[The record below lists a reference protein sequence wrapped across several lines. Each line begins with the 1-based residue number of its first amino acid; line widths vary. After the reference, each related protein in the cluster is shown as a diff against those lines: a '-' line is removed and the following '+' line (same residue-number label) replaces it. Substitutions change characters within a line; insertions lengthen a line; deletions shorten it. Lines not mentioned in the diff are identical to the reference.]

1 MTKYLKEQGYEIQR
15 YFTGQKEKT
24 FNLHFRGDYVKT
36 FNTQK
41 EAEIGAVEHDKE
53 HQLKLSK

>member
-1 MTKYLKEQGYEIQR
+1 MTKYFKEQGYEIQR

-36 FNTQK
+36 FNTQE